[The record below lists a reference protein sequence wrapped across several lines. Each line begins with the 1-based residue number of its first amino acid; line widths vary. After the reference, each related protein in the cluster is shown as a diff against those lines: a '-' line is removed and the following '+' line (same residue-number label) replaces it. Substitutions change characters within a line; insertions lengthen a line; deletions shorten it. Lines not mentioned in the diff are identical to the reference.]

1 MTFAFVVRPTRST
14 FPGDATPEE
23 STIIG
28 EHFHYLK
35 AAFED
40 GQVHFVGRCE
50 DAAFGISIIEADS
63 HEAAEEF
70 VASDPAVRAGIFSS
84 ELPEFQCVFNR

>member
-23 STIIG
+23 SAIIG
-28 EHFHYLK
+28 EHFQHLK

-40 GQVHFVGRCE
+40 RRVHFVGRCE
-50 DAAFGISIIEADS
+50 DAAFGITIFDADS
-63 HEAAEEF
+63 YGAAEEF
-70 VASDPAVRAGIFSS
+70 VVSDPAVRAGLFSS
-84 ELPEFQCVFNR
+84 ELREFRVVFDR